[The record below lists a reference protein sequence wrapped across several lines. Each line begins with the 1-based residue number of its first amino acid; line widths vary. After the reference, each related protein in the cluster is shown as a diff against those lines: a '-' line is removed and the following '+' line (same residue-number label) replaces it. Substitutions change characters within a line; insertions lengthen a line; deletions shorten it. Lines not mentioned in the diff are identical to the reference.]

1 MINRIVAV
9 TLLIA
14 LLSANCSRFFVYAG
28 FQLNQKYIA
37 ATLCENKDKPWLHCN
52 GRCYFMKKLKAADEK
67 EKSNERETQKSLFQ
81 EVCTV
86 SNTEFLFQS
95 KLLRTIDSPY
105 RTSVSNAF
113 SGSIFRPPQV

>member
-81 EVCTV
+81 EIYTV
-86 SNTEFLFQS
+86 NNTAFLFQS
-95 KLLRTIDSPY
+95 NLLRTIDSPY
-105 RTSVSNAF
+105 HTPVSSAF